1 MRTIY
6 EQRWYWTTRAWEC
19 RLMAWQ
25 LWVLVLLWDLAGTS
39 AGLPPLNWTSSTL
52 SWSWVTWSWMR
63 HPVRPSFVFTPI
75 NLPRTSNPPV
85 CVYPWIAFP
94 YDTMEES
101 NFLQQH
107 RETSLDIRGL
117 DIRGREISRI
127 LSMTWMY
134 TIRVGNYSYRNNLEQ
149 CGWIFWGH

>member
-1 MRTIY
+1 
-6 EQRWYWTTRAWEC
+6 
-19 RLMAWQ
+19 MAALGPGSPLGLGGDKCWPATPE
-25 LWVLVLLWDLAGTS
+25 LDFFHTKLELSHLVLNETPRKAFLCFYSYKS
-39 AGLPPLNWTSSTL
+39 AMYLKSS
-52 SWSWVTWSWMR
+52 S
-63 HPVRPSFVFTPI
+63 
-75 NLPRTSNPPV
+75 V
-85 CVYPWIAFP
+85 CVSVDCIS